1 MVYDALTD
9 GAKNYTLSQP
19 MTGLPFSEAGKE
31 LVEWGYLERLQL
43 GNNEIYY
50 KPTKRADNEVDRDLS
65 PEEGGEYGGESV
77 LRRIAVRLTAT
88 YYDQEGYDVEMYHTS
103 NGTQDKI
110 DVYAAPTSES
120 PDDRE
125 KYVEVETSPEK
136 KEHAVE
142 DYKTLSAFAG
152 SDAVWIVENFEEAE
166 TLFKSLSAYAGDLP
180 SPSSLQSFKKI
191 NERLD
196 KQGATEIH
204 SIDTIR
210 KKVD

>member
-1 MVYDALTD
+1 MTD
-9 GAKNYTLSQP
+9 
-19 MTGLPFSEAGKE
+19 LPFSEAGKD

-65 PEEGGEYGGESV
+65 PEEGGEYGGESA
-77 LRRIAVRLTAT
+77 LHRIAVRLTAT
-88 YYDQEGYDVEMYHTS
+88 YYDQEGYDVEMYHTP

-142 DYKTLSAFAG
+142 DYKTLSAFTG
-152 SDAVWIVENFEEAE
+152 SDAVWIVENFEEAKQ
-166 TLFKSLSAYAGDLP
+166 LLNSLSGYAGELP
-180 SPSSLQSFKKI
+180 ALSNLRSFEKLNK
-191 NERLD
+191 ELD
-196 KQGATEIH
+196 KSGATEFY

-210 KKVD
+210 KRID